1 MYVHFYSVIVVLLMA
16 VIIIAAMLGLY
27 ASNRKKR
34 KKVTS
39 YIEIIHAVMYHHY
52 NDTIN
57 SIHFASHLRLHG
69 GCAFKSI
76 VLKMYICVLYPHP
89 DLH

>member
-1 MYVHFYSVIVVLLMA
+1 MHVHFYSVIVVLLMA
-16 VIIIAAMLGLY
+16 VIIITAMLGLY

-57 SIHFASHLRLHG
+57 SIYFARHLRLHG
-69 GCAFKSI
+69 GCALKSI
-76 VLKMYICVLYPHP
+76 VLKMYMCAIAPP
-89 DLH
+89 